1 MRILVKYYIF
11 FVIAIIF
18 IGCND
23 KMNTKE
29 SLMAVDREFS
39 KYSQDNGMNAAF
51 MEYISE
57 DGVML
62 RSNSMPIVGK
72 NAVSGLFRGDDSGF
86 TLTWEPLYA
95 DIAKSGEIG
104 YTYGTYELTHQ
115 EGVQKGTYVSIWK
128 KDNDG
133 KWKFVLDSGNDGLG
147 E

>member
-1 MRILVKYYIF
+1 MNGRVKQYIF
-11 FVIAIIF
+11 LATVILF
-18 IGCND
+18 IGCKNS
-23 KMNTKE
+23 MNTNE
-29 SLMAVDREFS
+29 SLIAVDREFS
-39 KYSQDNGMNAAF
+39 KFSKERGMNAAF
-51 MEYISE
+51 LKFISE

-72 NAVSGLFRGDDSGF
+72 NAVSNLFSGDDSGF

-104 YTYGTYELTHQ
+104 YTYGTYELTLQ

-128 KDNDG
+128 KDKDG
-133 KWKFVLDSGNDGLG
+133 NWKFVLDSGNEGLG